1 MSPPRCASFS
11 RVRGVLA
18 VGCWRSG
25 SAELV
30 DAESLVKID
39 PWPARRDPDG
49 LMPAVALQWPTHP
62 LNGAMTGMVIIF
74 SEGGA
79 CALAR
84 LGSCAASEI
93 ETSASQ
99 LRHGDA
105 EIKSTRGSSGA
116 HLSDIAILAVDVT
129 RSAVPS
135 WVRVHLVSCRC
146 LDEAWV
152 SPSLFRNCKLGGCL
166 AALLQGRTRA
176 TRDAEDAKPPITSSS
191 GQGQVANSHCS
202 NRCLRHI
209 RGFRDTSYNTSA
221 TESRIEQN
229 TAPSTNCS
237 DRVHLTVPP

>member
-1 MSPPRCASFS
+1 
-11 RVRGVLA
+11 
-18 VGCWRSG
+18 
-25 SAELV
+25 
-30 DAESLVKID
+30 
-39 PWPARRDPDG
+39 
-49 LMPAVALQWPTHP
+49 
-62 LNGAMTGMVIIF
+62 MTGVAIIF

-116 HLSDIAILAVDVT
+116 HLSDIAILAGEAT
-129 RSAVPS
+129 RGAVPS

-152 SPSLFRNCKLGGCL
+152 SPSRPRNWKLGRCL
-166 AALLQGRTRA
+166 PALLQGR

-191 GQGQVANSHCS
+191 AKDRSQTATAVTVAYATSG
-202 NRCLRHI
+202 
-209 RGFRDTSYNTSA
+209 GFGTPASTHLQL
-221 TESRIEQN
+221 SRASSRTRRRRPIAL
-229 TAPSTNCS
+229 TAST
-237 DRVHLTVPP
+237 